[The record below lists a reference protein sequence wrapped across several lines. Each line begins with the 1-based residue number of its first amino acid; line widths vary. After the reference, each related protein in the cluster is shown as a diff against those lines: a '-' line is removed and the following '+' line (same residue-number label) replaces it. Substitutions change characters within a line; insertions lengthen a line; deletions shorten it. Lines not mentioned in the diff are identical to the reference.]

1 MKFHCKGLQHL
12 QREIAKKHAKK
23 GIFLR
28 EMGREG
34 GFLNRLLQKV
44 YKVTG
49 KCGEISLLWGRLR

>member
-1 MKFHCKGLQHL
+1 MRK
-12 QREIAKKHAKK
+12 IAL
-23 GIFLR
+23 FLR

-49 KCGEISLLWGRLR
+49 KCDEISLL